1 VDSPPAISVV
11 APSAP
16 EPAPNIAAGERV
28 NVLLMGTDC
37 RLVDKGVCRTD
48 TMILATLDPTTATA
62 GAVTIPRDLW
72 VPIPGV
78 GESRIKKYVF
88 QPSGRIVW
96 IVVGKERDYLVMPA
110 GSYCSC
116 DDFYY
121 QFDHGHLCYHII
133 AQKLA
138 EALGRFDLFED
149 DDDFFDIL
157 IKEWKQP
164 EEHPPSKRKKAASS
178 EGTV

>member
-1 VDSPPAISVV
+1 MRDKSEAEVLETVCANVRAEGTVSNNHVNTLITKF
-11 APSAP
+11 
-16 EPAPNIAAGERV
+16 GQRV
-28 NVLLMGTDC
+28 NKALEAL
-37 RLVDKGVCRTD
+37 
-48 TMILATLDPTTATA
+48 
-62 GAVTIPRDLW
+62 
-72 VPIPGV
+72 

-110 GSYCSC
+110 SGYCSC

-121 QFDHGHLCYHII
+121 QFDHGHICYHII

-138 EALGRFDLFED
+138 ESTEHFDLFED
-149 DDDFFDIL
+149 DDDFYDIL
-157 IKEWKQP
+157 LREWKQP
-164 EEHPPSKRKKAASS
+164 EDHPPPKRKKAASS

>member
-1 VDSPPAISVV
+1 MKDKSEAEVLEAVCTDMRLQGTMSNAHVNTLVSRF
-11 APSAP
+11 
-16 EPAPNIAAGERV
+16 GQRV
-28 NVLLMGTDC
+28 NKALEAL
-37 RLVDKGVCRTD
+37 
-48 TMILATLDPTTATA
+48 
-62 GAVTIPRDLW
+62 
-72 VPIPGV
+72 

-88 QPSGRIVW
+88 QPSGRVVW

-110 GSYCSC
+110 SDYCSC

-138 EALGRFDLFED
+138 ESLGRFDLFED

-164 EEHPPSKRKKAASS
+164 EEHPPSKRKKALSS